1 MRLVLILL
9 APALVAAASPA
20 VQAPRPAP
28 PRILQISVP
37 PIPWWNSAEKA
48 RVAARSPFTLPA
60 DPLVQPRPLPL
71 LLPYP
76 ALAPANG
83 RSHFLLQ

>member
-1 MRLVLILL
+1 MRLALILL
-9 APALVAAASPA
+9 APALVAAAPPA
-20 VQAPRPAP
+20 VQAPRPTP
-28 PRILQISVP
+28 PRILPISVP

-48 RVAARSPFTLPA
+48 RVAARSPFTLPV
-60 DPLVQPRPLPL
+60 DTLIRPKHLPL

-76 ALAPANG
+76 SQAPPNG

>member
-1 MRLVLILL
+1 MRLALILL
-9 APALVAAASPA
+9 APCLAASATPT
-20 VQAPRPAP
+20 VKVPRPAP
-28 PRILQISVP
+28 PKFLPIAVP
-37 PIPWWNSAEKA
+37 QIPWWNSAEKA

-60 DPLVQPRPLPL
+60 DTLIRPKHLPL

-76 ALAPANG
+76 SQAPPNG